1 MFIRLYDNIG
11 YINIKGI
18 KSMRNKR
25 KTLIWGL
32 CALVG
37 AFILLGYIY
46 YIRLPEFHIM
56 HSYSTSYTM
65 QDGTRCRDTDLNV
78 IVYKNFNDEEL
89 YKRIEYEHNRING
102 EPTELKIDLYKYEIK
117 NNEPYKTI
125 TIDYINNTVE
135 IE

>member
-1 MFIRLYDNIG
+1 
-11 YINIKGI
+11 
-18 KSMRNKR
+18 MRNK
-25 KTLIWGL
+25 KKWILGGL

-46 YIRLPEFHIM
+46 YLRLPEFHIM
-56 HSYSTSYTM
+56 HSYSMSYTM
-65 QDGTRCRDTDLNV
+65 VGGQRCRDTDLNV
-78 IVYKNFNDEEL
+78 IVYKNFNDPDL
-89 YKRIEYEHNRING
+89 YKRVKEEHNRING

>member
-1 MFIRLYDNIG
+1 
-11 YINIKGI
+11 
-18 KSMRNKR
+18 MRNKR

-46 YIRLPEFHIM
+46 YLRLPEFHIT
-56 HSYSTSYTM
+56 HSYSMSYTM
-65 QDGTRCRDTDLNV
+65 QDGTRGRDTDLNV
-78 IVYKNFNDEEL
+78 IVYKNRNDPEL
-89 YKRIEYEHNRING
+89 YKRIEYEHNYING
-102 EPTELKIDLYKYEIK
+102 EPTELKIRLFKSKNDIIK
-117 NNEPYKTI
+117 GREPYKVI